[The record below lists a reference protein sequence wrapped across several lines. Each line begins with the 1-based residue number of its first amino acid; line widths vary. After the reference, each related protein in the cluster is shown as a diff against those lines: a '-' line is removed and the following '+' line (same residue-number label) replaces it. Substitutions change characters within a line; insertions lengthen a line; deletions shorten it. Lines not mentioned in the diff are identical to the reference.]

1 MVSLVTSKSLW
12 NTRATKLSSFVDWKR
27 ARRNQWIYFRVLS
40 IQINRMAQLRRRST
54 WKKNKPFRD
63 VLKTRRGE
71 GGGLDGA
78 TNIRKVVTV
87 QLIAI
92 YVVTGDKVCWYKP
105 LGEVVIFICRKV
117 YIPPLIFTY
126 NETEI
131 SENLNYGMELV
142 FRDYG
147 RSLKLEKDP
156 VTTSDDMM
164 DLYVST
170 DDISL
175 EKNL

>member
-1 MVSLVTSKSLW
+1 M
-12 NTRATKLSSFVDWKR
+12 
-27 ARRNQWIYFRVLS
+27 
-40 IQINRMAQLRRRST
+40 
-54 WKKNKPFRD
+54 
-63 VLKTRRGE
+63 
-71 GGGLDGA
+71 DGA

-87 QLIAI
+87 RPIAI
-92 YVVTGDKVCWYKP
+92 YVVTGDKVCWDKP
-105 LGEVVIFICRKV
+105 LGEVVIFICRKF